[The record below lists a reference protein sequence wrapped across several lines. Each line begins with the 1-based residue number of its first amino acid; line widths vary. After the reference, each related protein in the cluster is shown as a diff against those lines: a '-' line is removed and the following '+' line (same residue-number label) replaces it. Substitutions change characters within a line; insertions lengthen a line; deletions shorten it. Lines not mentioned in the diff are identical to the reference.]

1 MPEILAIVNH
11 KGGVGKTA
19 TCLSLGKALAL
30 AGHKTL
36 IIDMDPQANLSLSM
50 GIEEPQESIYHSLC
64 NQSDLPRIALDKN
77 LDIIPA
83 DLELS
88 AAEMKLQAQHING
101 YFKLK
106 NLLNPIGNEYAYI
119 LIDCPPSLGILTINA
134 MIAATGIIIVVQ
146 SQYLAY
152 KGMGTILELIQSLQN
167 NLNPQLNITGILLT
181 HTNRTVVSNSI
192 IERVKTDFGAKVFES
207 MIRQNVSL
215 IEASTVHKDIF
226 SYAPKSAAAEDY
238 MRLAQEILVKTG
250 LTMIVST

>member
-1 MPEILAIVNH
+1 VPHILAVVNH

-30 AGHKTL
+30 VAQKTL
-36 IIDMDPQANLSLSM
+36 VIDMDPQANLSLSL
-50 GIEEPQESIYHSLC
+50 GIEEPQHSIYHALCDNVSLPIVHIDTC
-64 NQSDLPRIALDKN
+64 F
-77 LDIIPA
+77 DIVPA

-88 AAEMKLQAQHING
+88 AAEMKLQSQHING

-106 NLLNPIGNEYAYI
+106 NTLAAVTDNYDYV

-152 KGMGTILELIQSLQN
+152 KGMGTILELIQSLQS
-167 NLNPQLNITGILLT
+167 NLNPHLNITGILLT

-192 IERVKTDFGAKVFES
+192 IDRVKTDFGDKVFEV

-215 IEASTVHKDIF
+215 IEASAVHKDIF

-238 MRLAQEILVKTG
+238 SRLAHELHTKMQA
-250 LTMIVST
+250 IVVRN